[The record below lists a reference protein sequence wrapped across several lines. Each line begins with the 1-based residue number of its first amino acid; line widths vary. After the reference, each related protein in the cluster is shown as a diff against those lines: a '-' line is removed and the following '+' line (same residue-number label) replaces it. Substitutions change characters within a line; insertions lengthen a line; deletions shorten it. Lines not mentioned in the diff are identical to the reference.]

1 MLSKSIITMLRKRNG
16 RHKNNKNDSMFI
28 CQYETCHCFHRS
40 FKLFHILYLFLELFK
55 FNESLLVTYSGVQ
68 TKDLIPSSLAT
79 VCFIGWRRFQGNH
92 IGEVTCPSDGVYL
105 IVYLI
110 PSTPASGL
118 WRETKPHGSYQV
130 CFNCQFS
137 ANDKFKASLFI
148 FIITKIFVTVLSHW
162 VSLNQLNADFFNN
175 CISYHIWDR
184 KAASC
189 KKLPKVVFGKCSAEF
204 MAIIIVAVVIVII
217 DTFPQFFFSFNRWR
231 NIHFQGQPGYSQLKR

>member
-1 MLSKSIITMLRKRNG
+1 MPLL
-16 RHKNNKNDSMFI
+16 
-28 CQYETCHCFHRS
+28 HRS

-92 IGEVTCPSDGVYL
+92 IGVVTCPSDGVYL

-148 FIITKIFVTVLSHW
+148 FIIRKIFVTVLSHW

-189 KKLPKVVFGKCSAEF
+189 KKLPKVAFGKCSAEF
-204 MAIIIVAVVIVII
+204 MAIIIIAVVIVII
-217 DTFPQFFFSFNRWR
+217 FFLLIGEEIFTFKVNQD
-231 NIHFQGQPGYSQLKR
+231 IHNLNVKFGSNLYISGKYFWQYHSILDV